1 MKKTYILLLLVLLLL
16 WTTLAACAGTPQ
28 DASSDTTASPST
40 PVTSPS
46 TSPTPSASPDAVSP
60 SPTPEPDTHILVA
73 YFSATGHTADIA
85 AQLQTIL
92 GADLYEIIPEI
103 PYTEEDLAYNND
115 DCRANQEQND
125 PDARPAIASEPVDMT
140 AYDTIFLGYPIWW
153 GQAPKIISTFLEQY
167 DLSGKTIIP
176 FCTSGSSG
184 IGSSASNLQGLAPEA
199 TWLAG
204 QRFAAGTP
212 AEDIAAWTETLGLD
226 A

>member
-1 MKKTYILLLLVLLLL
+1 MVKKCFALLFALILAFSLG
-16 WTTLAACAGTPQ
+16 ACAQGEPT
-28 DASSDTTASPST
+28 DTAAPVESPSPSEGAASPS
-40 PVTSPS
+40 PIQE
-46 TSPTPSASPDAVSP
+46 AVSP
-60 SPTPEPDTHILVA
+60 SPSPSPEATPGSQILVA
-73 YFSATGHTADIA
+73 YFSATGNTAGIA

-92 GADLYEIIPEI
+92 GADLYEIVPEI
-103 PYTEEDLAYNND
+103 PYTQEDLAYNND

-140 AYDTIFLGYPIWW
+140 AYDIVFLGYPIWW

-176 FCTSGSSG
+176 FCTSGSSSS

-199 TWLAG
+199 TWLEG